1 VRKIDVEKMFR
12 RGRSRKRVAFRK
24 PKTLF

>member
-1 VRKIDVEKMFR
+1 VRKIDVEKMIR